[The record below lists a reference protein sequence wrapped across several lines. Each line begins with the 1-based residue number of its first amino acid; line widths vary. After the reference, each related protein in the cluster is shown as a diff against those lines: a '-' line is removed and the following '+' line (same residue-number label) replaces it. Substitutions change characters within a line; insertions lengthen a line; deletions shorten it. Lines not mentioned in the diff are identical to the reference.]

1 MIEFGYSIQA
11 DRQIDY
17 DLHQKRILEFVR
29 QSEPSIDW
37 CMSCG
42 TCASACTAA
51 ELTNFSLRKLIL
63 LARRGIENDLIS
75 MVHRCR
81 FCGKCFN
88 ACPRSVNT
96 RNIVYLMQLAAT
108 KLSKH
113 EATASAN
120 I

>member
-1 MIEFGYSIQA
+1 MIEFGYKIQN

-17 DLHQKRILEFVR
+17 DANNWRILEFIR
-29 QSEPSIDW
+29 AAEPSIDW

-51 ELTNFSLRKLIL
+51 ITSDYSLRRLIIQ
-63 LARRGIENDLIS
+63 ARRGMEDEIQES
-75 MVHRCR
+75 VYRCR

-88 ACPRSVNT
+88 ACPRGVNT

-108 KLSKH
+108 KIANH
-113 EATASAN
+113 E

>member
-1 MIEFGYSIQA
+1 MINFGYKIQE

-17 DLHQKRILEFVR
+17 DSNSRRLLEFVR
-29 QSEPSIDW
+29 AGEPSVDW

-51 ELTNFSLRKLIL
+51 LTTDYSLRKLIVM
-63 LARRGIENDLIS
+63 ARRGMEEEILKS
-75 MVHRCR
+75 VYRCR
-81 FCGKCFN
+81 FCGKCIN
-88 ACPRSVNT
+88 ACPRGVNT

-108 KLSKH
+108 KIANH
-113 EATASAN
+113 E